1 LGKEKAQVER
11 PARYHGPNK
20 EKEPMGSF
28 SIWHWLILI
37 MVVALLFGG
46 RGKISGLMG
55 DFAHGIRNFKEG
67 LKDPNETRPIA
78 DNHESV
84 DAKKTEEVKRG

>member
-1 LGKEKAQVER
+1 MAPQGEK
-11 PARYHGPNK
+11 
-20 EKEPMGSF
+20 PMGSF

-67 LKDPNETRPIA
+67 LKDPNDPRPIA
-78 DNHESV
+78 DNQESV
-84 DAKKTEEVKRG
+84 EAKKTDEVKRG